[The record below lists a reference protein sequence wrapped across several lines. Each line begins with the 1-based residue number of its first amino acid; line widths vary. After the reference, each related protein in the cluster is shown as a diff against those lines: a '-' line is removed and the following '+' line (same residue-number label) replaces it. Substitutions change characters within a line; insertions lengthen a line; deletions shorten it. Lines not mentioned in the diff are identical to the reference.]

1 MIQWPDNMDQTTWY
15 YADIQEATNSHE
27 YYMTTSEQGEE
38 YEIWTEI
45 LPVRD
50 WPALEKEWSDA
61 NSSTGAD
68 VTN

>member
-1 MIQWPDNMDQTTWY
+1 
-15 YADIQEATNSHE
+15 
-27 YYMTTSEQGEE
+27 MTTSEQGEE

-45 LPVRD
+45 LPMRD

-61 NSSTGAD
+61 NSSTGTD